1 MPHSAPKFT
10 QVYIKNFHS
19 VRKYNLFSFYRINTL
34 SNNYNQSIV
43 IIYNPFYPSVYFYFI
58 NIDQISMMR
67 IVLNNLQLPE
77 GQESKSQL
85 QSFYNIPE

>member
-1 MPHSAPKFT
+1 MPHSAPKLT
-10 QVYIKNFHS
+10 QVYINNFHS
-19 VRKYNLFSFYRINTL
+19 VKRIQSFFVFRINTL

-43 IIYNPFYPSVYFYFI
+43 IIYNPFYPSAYFCLI

-67 IVLNNLQLPE
+67 IVLNNLQPPE